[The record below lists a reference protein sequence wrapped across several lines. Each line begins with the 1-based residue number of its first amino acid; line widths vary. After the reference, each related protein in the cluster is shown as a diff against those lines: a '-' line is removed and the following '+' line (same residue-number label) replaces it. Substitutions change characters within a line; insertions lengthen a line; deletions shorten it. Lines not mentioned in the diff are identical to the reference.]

1 MSEDKM
7 ENSPWLWANEEVGC
21 NRKKLKKSQEEWQ
34 QNLAEIEKGLWFEQ
48 SCRIFCNQQ
57 PSRGAPAASSSH
69 YKFEIKLL
77 SKGIEPWSVR

>member
-1 MSEDKM
+1 MNEDKM

-48 SCRIFCNQQ
+48 SSRIFCN
-57 PSRGAPAASSSH
+57 
-69 YKFEIKLL
+69 
-77 SKGIEPWSVR
+77 